1 MNFQNFFGVSCIF
14 PIFIILSHLL
24 RKKKNC
30 GIRVKYLR
38 LDNCEK
44 TDFFLLIENLK
55 FNDIIT
61 LVPDLDYGFELRHIF
76 ISSEGYAILFQRTRI
91 VS

>member
-14 PIFIILSHLL
+14 QIFIILSHLL

-44 TDFFLLIENLK
+44 TSLFFLLIENLK

-76 ISSEGYAILFQRTRI
+76 ISRKGYAI
-91 VS
+91 SKN

>member
-14 PIFIILSHLL
+14 QIFIILSYLL

-30 GIRVKYLR
+30 GIRVKGWITV
-38 LDNCEK
+38 K
-44 TDFFLLIENLK
+44 KHHFFFLLIENLK

-76 ISSEGYAILFQRTRI
+76 ISSEG
-91 VS
+91 

>member
-14 PIFIILSHLL
+14 QIFIILSHLL

-44 TDFFLLIENLK
+44 ISFFL
-55 FNDIIT
+55 
-61 LVPDLDYGFELRHIF
+61 
-76 ISSEGYAILFQRTRI
+76 SSHRK
-91 VS
+91 S